1 MRELGSYSPSHLIE
15 LILLVIHKN
24 LPSILPSAIFF
35 SWNLHAEMS
44 LSPTYAE
51 HACACKCII
60 SINLEVYIII
70 IILCTQ
76 NTFSSFLVS
85 YIIMF
90 GVAKIGARARAI
102 YL

>member
-60 SINLEVYIII
+60 SIYKSRGIYNNNYFMHTKYILFIPCK
-70 IILCTQ
+70 LHNYVWCC
-76 NTFSSFLVS
+76 
-85 YIIMF
+85 
-90 GVAKIGARARAI
+90 
-102 YL
+102 

>member
-1 MRELGSYSPSHLIE
+1 MYTVYIESERVKELQSIPFDRIDLI
-15 LILLVIHKN
+15 IIHKN

-60 SINLEVYIII
+60 IYKYNYINLEV
-70 IILCTQ
+70 
-76 NTFSSFLVS
+76 
-85 YIIMF
+85 
-90 GVAKIGARARAI
+90 
-102 YL
+102 